1 VSIKFTVNNK
11 GTIEHIN
18 ALKKIPQQ
26 LIEDAA
32 DYFRNVTP
40 YRSGN
45 ARNNTYLGGDTI
57 RADYNYAGRLD
68 DGYSSQAPNGMVE
81 PTIKFIDQRLKK
93 LVEKK

>member
-1 VSIKFTVNNK
+1 MSVKFTINNK
-11 GTIEHIN
+11 GTIDHISN
-18 ALKKIPQQ
+18 LKNIPQQ
-26 LIEDAA
+26 LINDAG

-40 YRSGN
+40 YRTGN
-45 ARNNTYLGGDTI
+45 ARSNTYVGGDTI